1 MESIEHL
8 MFHCN
13 VMDTLWEM
21 FCSWLRECEVS
32 LQCLTTTHILCGLFN
47 NGDYFFIP
55 NHLIMAAKLL
65 TCNCK
70 LNNTHPSLQFK
81 FIVHDISV
89 LFFFSSYFLMAL

>member
-1 MESIEHL
+1 MNVR
-8 MFHCN
+8 FHYN
-13 VMDTLWEM
+13 V
-21 FCSWLRECEVS
+21 F
-32 LQCLTTTHILCGLFN
+32 TTTHILCGLFN

-81 FIVHDISV
+81 SIVHDISV